1 VVRLRKQGAALEIAE
16 RFDLPPEVLPGV
28 PRLTL
33 TGTRRALVENHRGL
47 LEYGRERVEINGG
60 RVRLRLNGEDLELRA
75 MDTGSIL
82 ITGEIFSVEFL

>member
-1 VVRLRKQGAALEIAE
+1 MRKRGAALEIAE

-33 TGTRRALVENHRGL
+33 AGTRRALIENHRGL
-47 LEYGRERVEINGG
+47 LEYGRECVEVNGG
-60 RVRLRLNGEDLELRA
+60 RVRLRLLGEDLELRA
-75 MDTGSIL
+75 MDAGSIL

>member
-1 VVRLRKQGAALEIAE
+1 MRKQGAALEIAE